1 MAAFGH
7 KECRRCNELN
17 VRVKD
22 LEARYNALESEN
34 RTLRNNANVKAPV
47 NGVVNTKTPTKT
59 PNQKVLVTCQPVRG
73 PTLVQ
78 VGIGILLERL
88 EDDSTVI
95 TDIVPGFG
103 AHLSGRL
110 QVMKAEPVR
119 EGTDV
124 TRADPRPRDGDQRG
138 VDCWSAAGRGR
149 GKEAGGD

>member
-34 RTLRNNANVKAPV
+34 RNLRNNANVKAPV
-47 NGVVNTKTPTKT
+47 NGVVNTKTP
-59 PNQKVLVTCQPVRG
+59 NQKVLVTRQPARG
-73 PTLVQ
+73 PTFDQ

-110 QVMKAEPVR
+110 QVTKAEPLQ

-124 TRADPRPRDGDQRG
+124 TRVDPRSRDGDQRG
-138 VDCWSAAGRGR
+138 VDCWSAAGRGG
-149 GKEAGGD
+149 GKVAG